1 LKEGFGSV
9 TLRDTNSARRRTQLD
24 RVQRRG
30 RERDATDVLVSPA
43 RRRAL
48 ATIGQTARTPA
59 SGVCCGSRNVGQML
73 EENVGADAYE
83 QQPAKNFSPT
93 LVYFA

>member
-1 LKEGFGSV
+1 
-9 TLRDTNSARRRTQLD
+9 
-24 RVQRRG
+24 
-30 RERDATDVLVSPA
+30 
-43 RRRAL
+43 
-48 ATIGQTARTPA
+48 
-59 SGVCCGSRNVGQML
+59 ML